1 MEKAVLKTL
10 IYSDIFD
17 YPLNLS
23 EIHKWLIGPLAGRA
37 ERKVTPR
44 EIEKVLKILV
54 KKRKIKSEKNYFYLY
69 KSKGIVLKRKRRH
82 KQSEIYK
89 GRVKIIAHMLKIIP
103 WIKLVGIS
111 GGLSME
117 NADKK
122 DDIDLILV
130 TSKNRLWLSRLL
142 TLCFLNILGQ
152 RRKVDQKDV
161 AGKICCN
168 IILEE
173 DNLEQN
179 RKDLYT
185 AHEVLQMKPFMVRD
199 GIYSKYLTDNDWVF
213 KFLPNWVGLVSSS
226 VHKAPFG
233 QRTSLWVRSAPKS
246 NSGIESGVRLTSP
259 IALVASD
266 FADFLEGLAK
276 NVQLKIMKKPK
287 GMERIEEGALYFHPN
302 DIREKILNEYQR
314 RISRA

>member
-54 KKRKIKSEKNYFYLY
+54 KKRKIKSEKNYFSLY
-69 KSKGIVLKRKRRH
+69 KSNGIVLKRKRRQ

-213 KFLPNWVGLVSSS
+213 KFLPNWVGEQV
-226 VHKAPFG
+226 FG
-233 QRTSLWVRSAPKS
+233 MKHEVYRDKTFHTLYSILYTLADK
-246 NSGIESGVRLTSP
+246 IE
-259 IALVASD
+259 I
-266 FADFLEGLAK
+266 LAK
-276 NVQLKIMKKPK
+276 KFQLSIMKTPK
-287 GMERIEEGALYFHPN
+287 GMERIQEGALYFHPN
-302 DIREKILNEYQR
+302 DIREKILKEYKR